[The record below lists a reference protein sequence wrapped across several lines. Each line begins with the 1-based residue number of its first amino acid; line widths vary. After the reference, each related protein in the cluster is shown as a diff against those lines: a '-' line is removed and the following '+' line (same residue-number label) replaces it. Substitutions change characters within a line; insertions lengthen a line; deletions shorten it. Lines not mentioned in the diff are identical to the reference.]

1 MSNNN
6 KLEGDVDNMEV
17 SWDDSV
23 ELGFKDDKEL
33 DTEDGIQFG
42 IKHVVEQ
49 AQMSLS

>member
-1 MSNNN
+1 VSNNN

-33 DTEDGIQFG
+33 GTEDGIQFG